1 MELKNPI
8 AIYTGIPIIVIL
20 ALLGFGFIKSKK
32 KGKKVANTE
41 YIEQT
46 SYYRWKFIEFRV
58 CKVLL
63 VVTLVIGLSGLMG
76 LLARPSRVYK
86 HTTEIHNRDIML
98 CLDTSGSMFEVDLQV
113 CEKLKEFV
121 KNLKGER
128 FGITIFNCQTATLV
142 PLTTDYD
149 YILQSLDD
157 VVEACKVA
165 MGLDTGYLNSEAL
178 AKYQY
183 MIDGTLTDAYGSGSS
198 LIGDGLAST
207 IFQFPDLDTDKDRTR
222 VIILSTDNE
231 LYGDPFAT
239 LGEASDLC
247 RAYDIKVFGA
257 APEYV
262 ADYDDYKNAC
272 EKTGGALYTMTSPT
286 MVDDLVAALKKTD
299 TSVLYKTDVTVTEF
313 PEKLVIL
320 FSIAMCAYF
329 IVSRRLRV

>member
-32 KGKKVANTE
+32 NGKKVANTE
-41 YIEQT
+41 FVEQT
-46 SYYRWKFIEFRV
+46 SYFRRKVLEFRV

-63 VVTLVIGLSGLMG
+63 IAALVVGLTSLMG

-113 CEKLKEFV
+113 VTKLKEFV

-128 FGITIFNCQTATLV
+128 FGITVFNCQTATLV

-149 YILQSLDD
+149 YILDSLDQIA
-157 VVEACKVA
+157 EACKIA
-165 MGLDTGYLNSEAL
+165 LGLDTGYLNSEAL
-178 AKYQY
+178 MKYQY
-183 MIDGTLTDAYGSGSS
+183 IIDGTLTDSYGSGSS

-207 IFQFPDLDTDKDRTR
+207 IFQFPDLETDKDRTR

-239 LGEASDLC
+239 LGEAADLC
-247 RAYDIKVFGA
+247 MAYDIKVFGA

-262 ADYDDYKNAC
+262 VDYEDYKAAC

-286 MVDDLVAALKKTD
+286 MVDDLVTSLEKTD

-320 FSIAMCAYF
+320 FAIAMCTYF